1 MANHDW
7 LLKEGYV
14 RKKVLLI
21 MLIKL
26 KIFNIIDLYVKKM
39 KKI

>member
-1 MANHDW
+1 M
-7 LLKEGYV
+7 LE
-14 RKKVLLI
+14 KKALLI